1 MATYL
6 VTGGLGFIG
15 SHLCHALAGRGDE
28 VRILDDLSTGR
39 REYAP
44 DAAEVI
50 IGDVGDRETVAGAM
64 RGVDGCFHLAAVASV
79 EKSTADWHACHRVNV
94 GGTVAVLDAARAAR
108 NGKPA
113 PVVFASSAAVYGDNP
128 DVPLA
133 ETATTAPLSPYGI
146 DKLGSEMHVGVA
158 STMHGVAATSLRF
171 FNVYGPRQ
179 DPKSPYSGVIAIFAE
194 RLARAESVDIFGD
207 GEQSRDFIFVGDV
220 ARHLLA
226 AMDGIGEHTGVFNV
240 CTGHATTV
248 LDLAATIARICGAKL
263 ETRFGAP
270 RPGDIR
276 ASVGDPARAEAAFAI
291 KARTPLPQGL
301 KTTLDWIGTDLRDN
315 QR

>member
-15 SHLCHALAGRGDE
+15 SHLCHALAARGDG

-39 REYAP
+39 REHAP
-44 DAAEVI
+44 GAAEIV
-50 IGDVGDRETVAGAM
+50 IGDVGDRETVADVAL
-64 RGVDGCFHLAAVASV
+64 GVDGCFHLAAVASV
-79 EKSTADWHACHRVNV
+79 EKSNAEWHDCHRVNV
-94 GGTVAVLDAARAAR
+94 GGTVAVLDAARTAR
-108 NGKPA
+108 GGKPV

-128 DVPLA
+128 NVPLA
-133 ETATTAPLSPYGI
+133 ETATTVPLSPYGI
-146 DKLGSEMHVGVA
+146 DKLGSEMHVGIA
-158 STMHGVAATSLRF
+158 SSMHGVAATSLRF

-194 RLARAESVDIFGD
+194 RLLRAQSVDIFGD

-220 ARHLLA
+220 VRYLLA
-226 AMDGIGEHTGVFNV
+226 AMDGISDHTGVFNI

-248 LDLAATIARICGAKL
+248 LDLAAAIARICGAKL
-263 ETRFGAP
+263 ETRFAPP

-291 KARTPLPQGL
+291 TAKTPLPQGL
-301 KTTLDWIGTDLRDN
+301 KMTLDWIAADLR
-315 QR
+315 

>member
-15 SHLCHALAGRGDE
+15 SHLCHALAGRGDA

-44 DAAEVI
+44 DTAEVV
-50 IGDVGDRETVAGAM
+50 IGDVADRRTVADAV
-64 RGVDGCFHLAAVASV
+64 RGVDGCFHLAAISSV
-79 EKSTADWHACHRVNV
+79 EKSNADWHDCHRVNV
-94 GGTVAVLDAARAAR
+94 GGTVAVLDAARTAR
-108 NGKPA
+108 SGEPA

-133 ETATTAPLSPYGI
+133 ETATTVPLSPYGI
-146 DKLGSEMHVGVA
+146 DKLGSERHAQVA
-158 STMHGVAATSLRF
+158 ASIHGMAATSLRF

-194 RLARAESVDIFGD
+194 RLLQGQPVDIFGD

-220 ARHLLA
+220 VRYLLA
-226 AMDGIGEHTGVFNV
+226 AMDGIGDHTGIFNI
-240 CTGHATTV
+240 CSGHATTV
-248 LDLAATIARICGAKL
+248 LDLAATIARICGVEL
-263 ETRFGAP
+263 ETRLGPP
-270 RPGDIR
+270 RQGDIR

-291 KARTPLPQGL
+291 KAKTPLPQGL
-301 KTTLDWIGTDLRDN
+301 KMTLDWIGADLG
-315 QR
+315 

>member
-15 SHLCHALAGRGDE
+15 SHLCQALAGRGDE

-39 REYAP
+39 RERAP
-44 DAAEVI
+44 GAAEVT
-50 IGDVGDRETVAGAM
+50 IGDVGDRETVADVAQ
-64 RGVDGCFHLAAVASV
+64 GVDGCFHLAAVASV
-79 EKSTADWHACHRVNV
+79 EKSNAEWHDCHRVNV

-108 NGKPA
+108 EGKPV

-133 ETATTAPLSPYGI
+133 ETATTVPLSPYGI
-146 DKLGSEMHVGVA
+146 DKLGSEMHARVA
-158 STMHGVAATSLRF
+158 ASMYGMAATSLRF

-194 RLARAESVDIFGD
+194 RLLRGETVDIFGD

-220 ARHLLA
+220 VRYLLA
-226 AMDGIGEHTGVFNV
+226 AMDGIGDHSGVFNV

-248 LDLAATIARICGAKL
+248 LDLAATIARICGTEL
-263 ETRFGAP
+263 ETRFGPP

-276 ASVGDPARAEAAFAI
+276 ASVGDPARAETAFAI
-291 KARTPLPQGL
+291 TAKTPLPQGL
-301 KTTLDWIGTDLRDN
+301 KMTLDWIEADLR
-315 QR
+315 